1 MKKIA
6 SLALLLAGAIHLIP
20 LLGVFGAAPL
30 ASLYGSTPSDPNTL
44 ILLRHRAVL
53 FGIVGGICMGAA
65 FKPAYQWLGLTVGA
79 VSVLSFLLLAW
90 STGGFNTHLQRVVV
104 ADGLAL
110 ACLVAGAVA
119 RVRFER
125 DPVRI

>member
-1 MKKIA
+1 MQKIA

-30 ASLYGSTPSDPNTL
+30 ASLYGTPPSDPNTL

-65 FKPAYQWLGLTVGA
+65 FKPAYQCL
-79 VSVLSFLLLAW
+79 
-90 STGGFNTHLQRVVV
+90 
-104 ADGLAL
+104 GLAL

-119 RVRFER
+119 RVRSER
-125 DPVRI
+125 GRPAFNFV

>member
-1 MKKIA
+1 MQKIA
-6 SLALLLAGAIHLIP
+6 PLALLLAGAIHLIP

-30 ASLYGSTPSDPNTL
+30 ASLYGTTPSEPNTL

-53 FGIVGGICMGAA
+53 FGIVGGVCMAAA
-65 FKPAYQWLGLTVGA
+65 FKPRYQWLGLTVGA

-90 STGGFNTHLQRVVV
+90 STGGFNTHLQHVVV

-110 ACLVAGAVA
+110 ACLVAGALA
-119 RVRFER
+119 RARSER
-125 DPVRI
+125 APARI

>member
-1 MKKIA
+1 MQKIA
-6 SLALLLAGAIHLIP
+6 SLALMLAGAIHLIP

-30 ASLYGSTPSDPNTL
+30 ASLYGTTPSEPNTL

-53 FGIVGGICMGAA
+53 FGIVGGICLRAA

-110 ACLVAGAVA
+110 VCLVAGAVA
-119 RVRFER
+119 RARSER
-125 DPVRI
+125 GLACI

>member
-30 ASLYGSTPSDPNTL
+30 ASLYGTTPSDPNTL

-53 FGIVGGICMGAA
+53 FGIVGGVCMAAA
-65 FKPAYQWLGLTVGA
+65 FKPRYQWLGLTVGA
-79 VSVLSFLLLAW
+79 VSVLSFLLPAW
-90 STGGFNTHLQRVVV
+90 STGGFNTHLQRVVL

-110 ACLVAGAVA
+110 ACLVAGALA
-119 RVRFER
+119 RARSER
-125 DPVRI
+125 DPARI

>member
-1 MKKIA
+1 MQKIA
-6 SLALLLAGAIHLIP
+6 PLALLLAGAIHLIP

-30 ASLYGSTPSDPNTL
+30 ASLYGTTPSDPNTL

-53 FGIVGGICMGAA
+53 FGIVGGVCMAAA
-65 FKPAYQWLGLTVGA
+65 FKPRYQWLGLTVGA

-90 STGGFNTHLQRVVV
+90 STGGFNTHLQHVVV

-110 ACLVAGAVA
+110 ACLVAGALA
-119 RVRFER
+119 RARSER
-125 DPVRI
+125 APARI

>member
-1 MKKIA
+1 M
-6 SLALLLAGAIHLIP
+6 
-20 LLGVFGAAPL
+20 LGTAQL
-30 ASLYGSTPSDPNTL
+30 ASLYGTPPSEPNTL

-90 STGGFNTHLQRVVV
+90 STGGFNLHLQRVVV

-110 ACLVAGAVA
+110 VCLVAGAVA

-125 DPVRI
+125 DPACI